1 VSLISRDLSLKP
13 DKKVIV
19 RTPRGPTMGRDSEL
33 GQRRASTLL
42 LSKVICSLTSR
53 LTTAWIVEVLKSDE
67 TSAVSKSGHWKNEK
81 RDEIFRWRL
90 WSREYQKPGESFT
103 WTID

>member
-1 VSLISRDLSLKP
+1 
-13 DKKVIV
+13 
-19 RTPRGPTMGRDSEL
+19 MGRDSEL

-81 RDEIFRWRL
+81 RDEISDEDCDPENIRNLVKFSHGL
-90 WSREYQKPGESFT
+90 
-103 WTID
+103 

>member
-1 VSLISRDLSLKP
+1 MSLISRDLSLKP

-67 TSAVSKSGHWKNEK
+67 TSAVSKSGHWKMRKET
-81 RDEIFRWRL
+81 RFSDEDCDPENIRNL
-90 WSREYQKPGESFT
+90 VNLSHGL
-103 WTID
+103 